1 MLQEDAARAAYQHVT
16 RRRPINSGRHDD
28 GLRVKFKHAEPLQ
41 NLEASNAR
49 KHEIEEKEVR
59 LQPFGEFER
68 MLTVVALA
76 DEIDFV
82 VFREERSDAQNEQ
95 RMVVDDDETD
105 LAFRRHKAK

>member
-1 MLQEDAARAAYQHVT
+1 
-16 RRRPINSGRHDD
+16 
-28 GLRVKFKHAEPLQ
+28 
-41 NLEASNAR
+41 
-49 KHEIEEKEVR
+49 
-59 LQPFGEFER
+59 